1 MYINIYR
8 ERHISCFHVSAFV
21 NKQGEGMY
29 LFELLFLFPLDV
41 FPEVKLLD
49 DIVVLA
55 LIFLIYN

>member
-1 MYINIYR
+1 
-8 ERHISCFHVSAFV
+8 
-21 NKQGEGMY
+21 MY

-41 FPEVKLLD
+41 LPEVKFLG